1 MKYISLLCVFLI
13 LLVMLGGCKSS
24 SPNNTPESEINTSEN
39 IISEPQ
45 TDSSSSLQVEPTKE
59 RASSQ
64 VNISKEVTS
73 SQPASSNNKNESTSK
88 AEQTEPSKV
97 IYTDDKELV
106 SYYCDDIN
114 NSYIVAVAEKYN
126 VDRTRLIAI
135 IKRNGK
141 TAGANVLE
149 FSGKKDE
156 NGNLLMTADE
166 LVAVYNIYDSDG
178 SIQKATGKITGN
190 DGFTYF
196 ESLVMFMAVKDYI
209 IPNLDEFKEKY
220 PYNGQ

>member
-13 LLVMLGGCKSS
+13 LLVTLGGCKSS
-24 SPNNTPESEINTSEN
+24 SPNNAPESEISSSEN
-39 IISEPQ
+39 IISELQ
-45 TDSSSSLQVEPTKE
+45 TNSSLPSQVEPTKE
-59 RASSQ
+59 EASSQ
-64 VNISKEVTS
+64 VNTSKEVAS
-73 SQPASSNNKNESTSK
+73 SQPVSSNNKNESTSK
-88 AEQTEPSKV
+88 AEQTEPTKV

-114 NSYIVAVAEKYN
+114 NSYIVAVSEKYN

-209 IPNLDEFKEKY
+209 IPNLDEFKEKF

>member
-45 TDSSSSLQVEPTKE
+45 TDSSSSSQVEPTKE
-59 RASSQ
+59 GAPSQ
-64 VNISKEVTS
+64 VNTSKEVTS

>member
-45 TDSSSSLQVEPTKE
+45 TDSSSSSQVEPTKE
-59 RASSQ
+59 GASSQ
-64 VNISKEVTS
+64 VNTSKEVTS

-88 AEQTEPSKV
+88 AEQTEPTKV

>member
-1 MKYISLLCVFLI
+1 MKYIFLLCVFLI
-13 LLVMLGGCKSS
+13 LFVTLGGCKNA
-24 SPNNTPESEINTSEN
+24 SPDNAPESAMSSSEN

-45 TDSSSSLQVEPTKE
+45 THDSSSSQVEPTKE
-59 RASSQ
+59 VTSSQ
-64 VNISKEVTS
+64 VGTSKEVPS
-73 SQPASSNNKNESTSK
+73 SQPASSNHKTESTSK

-97 IYTDDKELV
+97 VYTDDKELV

-114 NSYIVAVAEKYN
+114 NSYIVAVSEKYN
-126 VDRTRLIAI
+126 VDRTKLIAI

-156 NGNLLMTADE
+156 NGNLLTTADE

-178 SIQKATGKITGN
+178 SIQKATGKLTGN

-209 IPNLDEFKEKY
+209 IPNLSEFKEKY